1 MKYKIEI
8 SEVTEKEVPVTDF
21 RNMHEKDEKGEEI
34 WKYVKTGEI
43 KIVRDER
50 IVYEQELED
59 LIVSNLVTY
68 INDKAK

>member
-8 SEVTEKEVPVTDF
+8 SEMTEKEVPEIEFMNT
-21 RNMHEKDEKGEEI
+21 HEKDEKGEEI